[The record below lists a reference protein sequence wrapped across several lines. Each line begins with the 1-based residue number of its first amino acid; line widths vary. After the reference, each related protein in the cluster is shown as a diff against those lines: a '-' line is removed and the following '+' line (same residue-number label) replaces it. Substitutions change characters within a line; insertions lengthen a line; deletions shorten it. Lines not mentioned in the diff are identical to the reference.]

1 MRASVGQPT
10 DIGTNRPSRRRSEE
24 VLGWPPQPKMSSIS
38 FPVNLFF
45 LTFFLTAPSSF
56 AEDFS
61 FVFDGFE
68 GLEGWRRLSKGDGE
82 AEWVGVCSEDT
93 FFSLGMGAR
102 VSSSSSVDRGRFLG
116 ALTVDVAS
124 FDEGRGTTGGGES
137 EDAREVGCGAIGG
150 GGAAG
155 DVTAGVLRGEGLTG
169 LKIRSLSS
177 RGIGLAVEVE
187 EAV

>member
-1 MRASVGQPT
+1 
-10 DIGTNRPSRRRSEE
+10 
-24 VLGWPPQPKMSSIS
+24 MSSIS
-38 FPVNLFF
+38 FPVDLFF

-56 AEDFS
+56 PEDFS

-68 GLEGWRRLSKGDGE
+68 GLDGWRRLSKGDGE
-82 AEWVGVCSEDT
+82 AECVGVCSEDT
-93 FFSLGMGAR
+93 FFSFGMGAR
-102 VSSSSSVDRGRFLG
+102 ASSSSSVDRGRFLG
-116 ALTVDVAS
+116 AFTVDVVS
-124 FDEGRGTTGGGES
+124 FDEGRGTTGEGES
-137 EDAREVGCGAIGG
+137 EGARGVGC

-169 LKIRSLSS
+169 LKIRSLKS